1 MIKHIPVLLDEVLKS
16 IPETT
21 KFVVDGTLG
30 HGWHTQAIL
39 DKFPQISVLWIDR
52 DPLIFQT
59 TQEKLQPYGT
69 HFQAKLWSYADMDIL
84 QPQKSD
90 YILLDI
96 WVNMEH
102 YKDTSRGFSIK
113 GKASLDM
120 RFDPTKGISAQQRIA
135 RASAADLE
143 TCFIDYADFTP
154 EKAQELAKAIINAR
168 AKSPLLTTRD
178 LVQVLYSCGLW
189 GPASSIIFQA
199 IRIEINQE
207 LEQLKIFLQKLPD
220 LLNKG
225 GRCAIITFHSIED
238 RIVKN
243 AFKEL
248 LQKGWIL
255 YTKKAIQPN
264 YQEIKRNK
272 ASRSAKLRVIEKP
285 EMLPL

>member
-21 KFVVDGTLG
+21 TFLVDGTLG
-30 HGWHTQAIL
+30 HGGHTQAIL

-52 DPLIFQT
+52 DPNIFSA
-59 TQEKLQPYGT
+59 TQEKLAWYANR
-69 HFQAKLWSYADMDIL
+69 FQAKQWSYADIDTL
-84 QPQKSD
+84 QSKKSD

-96 WVNMEH
+96 GVNMEH

-113 GKASLDM
+113 GEGPLDM
-120 RFDPTKGISAQQRIA
+120 RFDPTKGLSAQQRIA
-135 RASAADLE
+135 RVSAADLE

-154 EKAQELAKAIINAR
+154 EKARELANAILRAR
-168 AKSPLLTTRD
+168 TKYPLTTTRQ
-178 LVQVLYSCGLW
+178 LRQVLYDCGLW
-189 GPASSIIFQA
+189 DPASSVIFQA
-199 IRIEINQE
+199 IRIQVNQE

-243 AFKEL
+243 AFKEFPEN
-248 LQKGWIL
+248 QRVL
-255 YTKKAIQPN
+255 YSKKAIQPT
-264 YQEIKRNK
+264 YKEIEKNK
-272 ASRSAKLRVIEKP
+272 ASRSAKLRIIEKI
-285 EMLPL
+285 